1 MNERDQAFESLQ
13 NEVSALFRHVRT
25 FVAAHAST
33 VHPDLLPTGY
43 YLLSW
48 LNGHGPVRAAVLV
61 DTFQTDKGAVSR
73 QIHHLDDLGLIE
85 RKPDPTDGRA
95 TLLVVTAEGKERL
108 ATADSERR
116 TWMEDRLA
124 DWHTDD
130 LAAFAAAFARYNEA
144 ISEFP
149 NPRIA
154 P

>member
-13 NEVSALFRHVRT
+13 NEVAALFRHIRT

-48 LNGHGPVRAAVLV
+48 LNGHGPVRAATLV
-61 DTFQTDKGAVSR
+61 DTFHTDKGAVSR
-73 QIHHLDDLGLIE
+73 QIHHLADLGLVE

-95 TLLVVTAEGKERL
+95 TLLGVSAEGKERL
-108 ATADSERR
+108 AAADSERR
-116 TWMEDRLA
+116 RWMEQRMA
-124 DWHTDD
+124 DWDTDD
-130 LAAFAAAFARYNEA
+130 LAAFAASFARYNEA
-144 ISEFP
+144 ISELP
-149 NPRIA
+149 DPRMA